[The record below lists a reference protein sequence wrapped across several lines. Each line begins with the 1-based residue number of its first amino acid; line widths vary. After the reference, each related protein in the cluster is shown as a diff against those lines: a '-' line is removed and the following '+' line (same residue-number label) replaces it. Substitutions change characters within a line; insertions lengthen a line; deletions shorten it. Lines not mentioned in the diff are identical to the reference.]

1 MMSAVS
7 AASSSGTQVVSRLTL
22 YELPADNGAAPA
34 EEGMAAGEEAGR

>member
-34 EEGMAAGEEAGR
+34 EGVAAGEEAGR